1 MNTVIQL
8 VGLTKTYVLGEVE
21 VHALRGVDLTI
32 ERGEFLA
39 VMGASGSGKSTLM
52 NMLGCLDRPTSGR
65 YILEGE
71 DVARLDESEL
81 ASIRSRR
88 IGFVFQNFNLLSR
101 TSALE
106 NVELPLFY
114 SAWTADAEG
123 RAAELVKLVGLGG
136 REGSHPNQLSGGQ
149 QQRVAIARALVN
161 RPSILLADEPTGNLD
176 STNSAEIME
185 VLTRLNREQ
194 GITVIVVTHDPD
206 IAAYTDRVV
215 TFRDG
220 VIISDTRKQ
229 KTEPI
234 EPVKAAASPSAS
246 QARAVQAVEMEA
258 ASLADEAWTFASMSV
273 MAAGRAIRRN
283 KLRAALTML
292 GIFIGVAA
300 VITMVAVGDGAK
312 SSVEAQIN
320 SLGTNLLIVLPG
332 ATTANGVHA
341 GLGSSSTLTT
351 GDADAIARLGGPV
364 ALVTY
369 MDRQVAQVVSGNRN
383 WSTNIQGTTSN
394 YFAIRDWQPSIGRI
408 FTDSEEKA
416 GAAVCLLGQTVVN
429 NLFGEGQNPV
439 GATIRVKNFPMKVI
453 GVLAVKGQSS
463 YGQDQDDVVIVPF
476 NTAERKVLGV
486 SAPQSTPAPAAVA
499 TASTTNCATCVY
511 SSVPTTN
518 SVYAASEAS
527 SPYGAGPK
535 ITGVINSMFVKASSS
550 DQVDAAIAQITRT
563 LHERHHIQPKQDND
577 FTVRN
582 LSEIAAASESATQ
595 VMTMLLL
602 AVASISLLVGGIG
615 IMNIMLVSVTE
626 RTREIGIRMAIGARR
641 VHIMLQFLVEAMLLS
656 ATGGV
661 AGIVLGV
668 LVSKLISALAEWP
681 TLVSPVAV
689 AGGFIFSAA
698 VGVFFGYYPARKAS
712 LLHPIDALRYE

>member
-1 MNTVIQL
+1 MNSVIEL
-8 VGLTKTYVLGEVE
+8 RGLTKTYVLGEVE

-32 ERGEFLA
+32 ERGEFVA

-52 NMLGCLDRPTSGR
+52 NMLGCLDLPTSGS
-65 YILEGE
+65 YVLEGE
-71 DVARLDESEL
+71 DVAKLNESEL
-81 ASIRSRR
+81 ATIRSKR

-114 SAWTADAEG
+114 SAWTADGES
-123 RAAELVKLVGLGG
+123 RASDLMKLVGLAG
-136 REGSHPNQLSGGQ
+136 REQSHPNQLSGGQ

-176 STNSAEIME
+176 STNSAEIMG
-185 VLTRLNREQ
+185 VLTNLNRQQ
-194 GITVIVVTHDPD
+194 GITVIVVTHDPEV
-206 IAAYTDRVV
+206 AAYADRVV

-220 VIISDTRKQ
+220 VIISDTRKEG
-229 KTEPI
+229 TGAG
-234 EPVKAAASPSAS
+234 AAVAGGKSGLAM
-246 QARAVQAVEMEA
+246 RAPKQQAV
-258 ASLADEAWTFASMSV
+258 SVVDEAWTFASMAV
-273 MAAGRAIRRN
+273 VAAGRAIKRN

-341 GLGSSSTLTT
+341 GSGSTSTLTV
-351 GDADAIARLGGPV
+351 GDAQALARQGGPV

-369 MDRQVAQVVSGNRN
+369 MDRQLAQVVSGNHN

-439 GATIRVKNFPMKVI
+439 GSTIRVKNFPMKVI
-453 GVLAVKGQSS
+453 GVLAVKGQTS

-486 SAPQSTPAPAAVA
+486 SAPQSTPAPAAVSTA
-499 TASTTNCATCVY
+499 TTTNCPTCVY

-518 SVYAASEAS
+518 SVYSSTTEAT
-527 SPYGAGPK
+527 SPFGGAPK
-535 ITGVINSMFVKASSS
+535 ITGVVNTMFVKASGS
-550 DQVDAAIAQITRT
+550 DEVDSAITQITHT
-563 LHERHHIQPKQDND
+563 LHDRHHIQAKQDDD

-582 LSEIAAASESATQ
+582 LSEIAAASENATQ
-595 VMTMLLL
+595 VMTILLL
-602 AVASISLLVGGIG
+602 SVASISLLVGGIG

-641 VHIMLQFLVEAMLLS
+641 IHIMLQFLVEAMLLS
-656 ATGGV
+656 VMGGF
-661 AGIVLGV
+661 AGILLGI

-689 AGGFIFSAA
+689 IGGFIFSAA

>member
-32 ERGEFLA
+32 ERGEFVA

-71 DVARLDESEL
+71 DVGQLNESEL
-81 ASIRSRR
+81 ATIRSRR

-114 SAWTADAEG
+114 SVWTPDAET
-123 RAAELVKLVGLGG
+123 RAADLMKVVGLAG
-136 REGSHPNQLSGGQ
+136 REQSHPNQLSGGQ

-176 STNSAEIME
+176 STNSAEIMG
-185 VLTRLNREQ
+185 VLTNLNREQ
-194 GITVIVVTHDPD
+194 GITVIVVTHDPEV
-206 IAAYTDRVV
+206 AAYADRTV

-220 VIISDTRKQ
+220 VIISDTRK
-229 KTEPI
+229 ERSGARI
-234 EPVKAAASPSAS
+234 IAID
-246 QARAVQAVEMEA
+246 QARASTQQA
-258 ASLADEAWTFASMSV
+258 ASIMDEAWTFASMAV
-273 MAAGRAIRRN
+273 VAAGRAIKRN

-320 SLGTNLLIVLPG
+320 SLGSNLLIVVPG
-332 ATTANGVHA
+332 ATTANGVRA
-341 GLGSSSTLTT
+341 GLGSNSTLTV
-351 GDADAIARLGGPV
+351 GDAQAIAHGGGPV

-383 WSTNIQGTTSN
+383 WSTNIQGTTAN
-394 YFAIRDWQPSIGRI
+394 YFAIRDWPPSIGRI

-439 GATIRVKNFPMKVI
+439 GATIRVK
-453 GVLAVKGQSS
+453 
-463 YGQDQDDVVIVPF
+463 
-476 NTAERKVLGV
+476 
-486 SAPQSTPAPAAVA
+486 
-499 TASTTNCATCVY
+499 
-511 SSVPTTN
+511 
-518 SVYAASEAS
+518 
-527 SPYGAGPK
+527 
-535 ITGVINSMFVKASSS
+535 
-550 DQVDAAIAQITRT
+550 
-563 LHERHHIQPKQDND
+563 
-577 FTVRN
+577 
-582 LSEIAAASESATQ
+582 
-595 VMTMLLL
+595 
-602 AVASISLLVGGIG
+602 
-615 IMNIMLVSVTE
+615 
-626 RTREIGIRMAIGARR
+626 
-641 VHIMLQFLVEAMLLS
+641 
-656 ATGGV
+656 
-661 AGIVLGV
+661 
-668 LVSKLISALAEWP
+668 
-681 TLVSPVAV
+681 
-689 AGGFIFSAA
+689 
-698 VGVFFGYYPARKAS
+698 
-712 LLHPIDALRYE
+712 

>member
-1 MNTVIQL
+1 MNTVIEI
-8 VGLTKTYVLGEVE
+8 VGMTKTYVLGDIEVN
-21 VHALRGVDLTI
+21 ALRGVNLTI
-32 ERGEFLA
+32 ERGEFVA

-71 DVARLDESEL
+71 DVAQLSESEL
-81 ASIRSRR
+81 ATIRSRR

-101 TSALE
+101 TSTLE

-114 SAWTADAEG
+114 SSWTADGEH
-123 RAAELVKLVGLGG
+123 RAADLVKLVGLAG
-136 REGSHPNQLSGGQ
+136 REQSHPNQLSGGQ

-176 STNSAEIME
+176 SKNSAEILE

-194 GITVIVVTHDPD
+194 GITVLVVTHDPD
-206 IAAYTDRVV
+206 VAAYADRTV

-220 VIISDTRKQ
+220 VIISDTRKDGVGAHGGAGG
-229 KTEPI
+229 KPAALTAAP
-234 EPVKAAASPSAS
+234 AASK
-246 QARAVQAVEMEA
+246 QQA
-258 ASLADEAWTFASMSV
+258 ASMVDEMWTFATMAMV
-273 MAAGRAIRRN
+273 AAGRAIRRN

-320 SLGTNLLIVLPG
+320 SLGTNLLVVLPG
-332 ATTANGVHA
+332 ATTANGVRA
-341 GLGSSSTLTT
+341 GLGSNSTLTV
-351 GDADAIARLGGPV
+351 GDAEAIAHGGGPV

-394 YFAIRDWQPSIGRI
+394 YFAIREWPPSIGRI

-453 GVLAVKGQSS
+453 GVLSVKGQSS

-486 SAPQSTPAPAAVA
+486 SAPQATPAPAAVA
-499 TASTTNCATCVY
+499 TASATNPY
-511 SSVPTTN
+511 STVPTTN
-518 SVYAASEAS
+518 SVYSSTTEATS
-527 SPYGAGPK
+527 AYGSAPK
-535 ITGVINSMFVKASSS
+535 ITGVVNTMYIKASSS
-550 DQVDAAIAQITRT
+550 DEVDSAVTQITRE
-563 LHERHHIQPKQDND
+563 LHQRHHIQAKQDDD

-641 VHIMLQFLVEAMLLS
+641 IHIMLQFLVEAMLLS
-656 ATGGV
+656 VMGGF
-661 AGIVLGV
+661 AGIVLGI
-668 LVSKLISALAEWP
+668 LVSKVISALAQWP

-689 AGGFIFSAA
+689 MGGFIFSAA

>member
-1 MNTVIQL
+1 MKRVIEL
-8 VGLTKTYVLGEVE
+8 VDLTKTYLLGDIEVN
-21 VHALRGVDLTI
+21 ALRGVNLTI
-32 ERGEFLA
+32 DRGEFVA

-71 DVARLDESEL
+71 DVARLNESEL
-81 ASIRSRR
+81 ATIRSRR
-88 IGFVFQNFNLLSR
+88 VGFVFQNFNLLSR
-101 TSALE
+101 TSTLE

-114 SAWTADAEG
+114 SAWTSDGES
-123 RAAELVKLVGLGG
+123 RAADMVKLVGLAG
-136 REGSHPNQLSGGQ
+136 REQSHPNQLSGGQ

-185 VLTRLNREQ
+185 VLTKLNREQ

-206 IAAYTDRVV
+206 VAAYADRVV

-220 VIISDTRKQ
+220 VIISDTRKDGAG
-229 KTEPI
+229 
-234 EPVKAAASPSAS
+234 VRGGAGGNAAAPETAD
-246 QARAVQAVEMEA
+246 RAG
-258 ASLADEAWTFASMSV
+258 SLVDEVWTFASMAV
-273 MAAGRAIRRN
+273 VAAGRAIKRN

-300 VITMVAVGDGAK
+300 VITMVAVGDGARA
-312 SSVEAQIN
+312 SVEAQIN
-320 SLGTNLLIVLPG
+320 SLGTNLLVVLPG
-332 ATTANGVHA
+332 ATTANGVRA
-341 GLGSSSTLTT
+341 GLGSNSTLTV
-351 GDADAIARLGGPV
+351 GDAQAIAHGGGPV
-364 ALVTY
+364 GLVTY

-394 YFAIRDWQPSIGRI
+394 YFAIRDWPPSIGRI

-439 GATIRVKNFPMKVI
+439 GATIRVKNFPMKII
-453 GVLAVKGQSS
+453 GVLSVKGQSS

-486 SAPQSTPAPAAVA
+486 SAPSSSPASPAAVA
-499 TASTTNCATCVY
+499 TASATNPYA
-511 SSVPTTN
+511 SVPTTN
-518 SVYAASEAS
+518 SVYS
-527 SPYGAGPK
+527 STTESTSAFGSAPK
-535 ITGVINSMFVKASSS
+535 ITGVVNTMYIKASSS
-550 DQVDAAIAQITRT
+550 EQVDSAVTQITRL
-563 LHERHHIQPKQDND
+563 LHERHHIQAKQDDD

-582 LSEIAAASESATQ
+582 LSEIAAASENATQ

-641 VHIMLQFLVEAMLLS
+641 IHIMLQFLVEAMLLS
-656 ATGGV
+656 AMGGF
-661 AGIVLGV
+661 AGIILGI

-689 AGGFIFSAA
+689 VGGFVFSAA

>member
-1 MNTVIQL
+1 MNTVIQII
-8 VGLTKTYVLGEVE
+8 GMTKTYVLGDIE

-32 ERGEFLA
+32 ERGEFVA
-39 VMGASGSGKSTLM
+39 IMGASGSGKSTLM

-71 DVARLDESEL
+71 DVAQLNESEL
-81 ASIRSRR
+81 ATIRSRR

-101 TSALE
+101 TSTLE

-114 SAWTADAEG
+114 SAWTADGEH
-123 RAAELVKLVGLGG
+123 RAADLVKLVGLAG
-136 REGSHPNQLSGGQ
+136 REQNHPNQLSGGQ

-176 STNSAEIME
+176 STNSAEIMD
-185 VLTRLNREQ
+185 VLTNLNRKQ

-206 IAAYTDRVV
+206 VAAYADRTV

-220 VIISDTRKQ
+220 VIISDTRKEG
-229 KTEPI
+229 T
-234 EPVKAAASPSAS
+234 AARVATQPAQQVESGL
-246 QARAVQAVEMEA
+246 QAV
-258 ASLADEAWTFASMSV
+258 SIIDETWTFASMAV
-273 MAAGRAIRRN
+273 VAAGRAIRRN

-320 SLGTNLLIVLPG
+320 SLGTNLLVVLPG
-332 ATTANGVHA
+332 ATTANGVRA
-341 GLGSSSTLTT
+341 GLGSNSTLTV
-351 GDADAIARLGGPV
+351 GDAEAIAHGGGPV
-364 ALVTY
+364 ELVTY
-369 MDRQVAQVVSGNRN
+369 MDRQVSQVVSGNRN

-416 GAAVCLLGQTVVN
+416 GAAVCLLGQTVVD

-439 GATIRVKNFPMKVI
+439 GATVRVKNFPMKII

-499 TASTTNCATCVY
+499 TASTSNCATCVY

-518 SVYAASEAS
+518 SIYS
-527 SPYGAGPK
+527 STTEETNAYGAAAK
-535 ITGVINSMFVKASSS
+535 ITGVVNSMYVKATDSGE
-550 DQVDAAIAQITRT
+550 VDSAIAQITRE
-563 LHERHHIQPKQDND
+563 LHERHHIQPKQDDD

-602 AVASISLLVGGIG
+602 SVASISLLVGGIG

-641 VHIMLQFLVEAMLLS
+641 IHIMLQFLVEAMLLS
-656 ATGGV
+656 AMGGLAGV
-661 AGIVLGV
+661 ALGI

-681 TLVSPVAV
+681 TLVSPTAV

>member
-1 MNTVIQL
+1 MNTVIEII
-8 VGLTKTYVLGEVE
+8 GMTKTYVLGDIE
-21 VHALRGVDLTI
+21 VHALRGVNLTI

-71 DVARLDESEL
+71 DVAQLNESEL
-81 ASIRSRR
+81 AMIRSKR

-114 SAWTADAEG
+114 SAWTAGGEH
-123 RAAELVKLVGLGG
+123 RAADLVKLVGLAG
-136 REGSHPNQLSGGQ
+136 REQNHPNQLSGGQ

-176 STNSAEIME
+176 STNSAEIMD
-185 VLTRLNREQ
+185 VLTNLNREQ

-206 IAAYTDRVV
+206 VATYADRTV

-220 VIISDTRKQ
+220 VIISDTRK
-229 KTEPI
+229 EGI
-234 EPVKAAASPSAS
+234 GVRVGAKAAQLQNQAPSK
-246 QARAVQAVEMEA
+246 ETA
-258 ASLADEAWTFASMSV
+258 ASLLDEVWTFASMAV
-273 MAAGRAIRRN
+273 VAAGRAIKRN

-320 SLGTNLLIVLPG
+320 SLGTNLLVVLPG
-332 ATTANGVHA
+332 ATTANGVRA
-341 GLGSSSTLTT
+341 GLGSNSTLTV
-351 GDADAIARLGGPV
+351 GDADAIAHGGGPV

-394 YFAIRDWQPSIGRI
+394 YFSIRDWPVSIGRI

-416 GAAVCLLGQTVVN
+416 GAAVCILGQTVVN

-453 GVLAVKGQSS
+453 GVLSVKGQSS

-499 TASTTNCATCVY
+499 TATTANCATCVY
-511 SSVPTTN
+511 QSVPTTN
-518 SVYAASEAS
+518 SVYS
-527 SPYGAGPK
+527 STTEETNAYGAAAK
-535 ITGVINSMFVKASSS
+535 ITGVVNTMYIKASGS
-550 DQVDAAIAQITRT
+550 DQVDSAVAQITRE
-563 LHERHHIQPKQDND
+563 LHERHHIQAKQDDD

-641 VHIMLQFLVEAMLLS
+641 IHIMLQFLVEAMLLS
-656 ATGGV
+656 AMGGL
-661 AGIVLGV
+661 AGILLGI
-668 LVSKLISALAEWP
+668 LVSELISKLAQWP
-681 TLVSPVAV
+681 TLVSPTAV

>member
-1 MNTVIQL
+1 MKSVIEL
-8 VGLTKTYVLGEVE
+8 VDLTKTYVLGEVE
-21 VHALRGVDLTI
+21 VHALRGVNLKI
-32 ERGEFLA
+32 ERGEFVA

-52 NMLGCLDRPTSGR
+52 NMVGCLDRATSGR

-71 DVARLDESEL
+71 DVAQLNESEL
-81 ASIRSRR
+81 AAIRSRR

-114 SAWTADAEG
+114 SAWTSDGES
-123 RAAELVKLVGLGG
+123 RAADLVKLVGLAG
-136 REGSHPNQLSGGQ
+136 REQSHPNQLSGGQ

-185 VLTRLNREQ
+185 VLTKLNREQ

-206 IAAYTDRVV
+206 VAAYADRVV

-220 VIISDTRKQ
+220 VIISDTRRDGAGARGGAGG
-229 KTEPI
+229 
-234 EPVKAAASPSAS
+234 KAAA
-246 QARAVQAVEMEA
+246 QAPEVADRA
-258 ASLADEAWTFASMSV
+258 ASILDEAWTFASMAV
-273 MAAGRAIRRN
+273 VAAGRAIKRN

-300 VITMVAVGDGAK
+300 VITMVAVGDGARA
-312 SSVEAQIN
+312 SVEAQIN
-320 SLGTNLLIVLPG
+320 SLGTNLLIVVPG
-332 ATTANGVHA
+332 ATTANGVRI
-341 GLGSSSTLTT
+341 GLGSNSTLTV
-351 GDADAIARLGGPV
+351 GDAQAIARGGGPV

-369 MDRQVAQVVSGNRN
+369 MDRQLAQVVSGNRN
-383 WSTNIQGTTSN
+383 WSTSIQGTTSS
-394 YFAIRDWQPSIGRI
+394 YFAIRDWPPSIGRI

-439 GATIRVKNFPMKVI
+439 GAKIRVKNSPMKVI
-453 GVLAVKGQSS
+453 GVLSVKGQSS

-486 SAPQSTPAPAAVA
+486 SAPSAAALAAAAAVA
-499 TASTTNCATCVY
+499 TASATNPYA
-511 SSVPTTN
+511 SVPTTN
-518 SVYAASEAS
+518 SVYSSSAATNAF
-527 SPYGAGPK
+527 GAPK
-535 ITGVINSMFVKASSS
+535 ITGVVNVMFVKASGS
-550 DQVDAAIAQITRT
+550 DEVDSAVAQITRE
-563 LHERHHIQPKQDND
+563 LHQRHHIQPKQDDD
-577 FTVRN
+577 FTVRD
-582 LSEIAAASESATQ
+582 LSEIAEASESATQ

-641 VHIMLQFLVEAMLLS
+641 IHIMLQFLVEAMLLS
-656 ATGGV
+656 LMGGF
-661 AGIVLGV
+661 AGIILGI
-668 LVSKLISALAEWP
+668 LVSKLISALAQWP

-689 AGGFIFSAA
+689 AGGFVFSAA

-712 LLHPIDALRYE
+712 MLHPIDALRYE

>member
-1 MNTVIQL
+1 MNIVIEL
-8 VGLTKTYVLGEVE
+8 HGLTKTYVLGEVE

-32 ERGEFLA
+32 ERGDFVA

-52 NMLGCLDRPTSGR
+52 NMLGCLDLPTSGS
-65 YILEGE
+65 YVLEGE
-71 DVARLDESEL
+71 DVAKLNESEL
-81 ASIRSRR
+81 ATIRSRR

-114 SAWTADAEG
+114 SAWTADGES
-123 RAAELVKLVGLGG
+123 RASDLMKLVGLAG
-136 REGSHPNQLSGGQ
+136 REQSHPNQLSGGQ

-176 STNSAEIME
+176 STNSAEIMG
-185 VLTRLNREQ
+185 VLTNLNREQ
-194 GITVIVVTHDPD
+194 GITVIVVTHDPEV
-206 IAAYTDRVV
+206 AAYADRVV

-220 VIISDTRKQ
+220 VIISDTRKEG
-229 KTEPI
+229 TGAG
-234 EPVKAAASPSAS
+234 AAAAGGKSGLTT
-246 QARAVQAVEMEA
+246 RAPKQQAVSA
-258 ASLADEAWTFASMSV
+258 VDEAWTFASMAV
-273 MAAGRAIRRN
+273 VAAGRAIKRN

-320 SLGTNLLIVLPG
+320 SLGTNLLIIVPG
-332 ATTANGVHA
+332 ATTANGARA
-341 GLGSSSTLTT
+341 GLGSNSTLTVA
-351 GDADAIARLGGPV
+351 DAEAIARGGGPV

-394 YFAIRDWQPSIGRI
+394 YFAIRDWPLSIGRI

-416 GAAVCLLGQTVVN
+416 GGAVCLLGQTVVN

-453 GVLAVKGQSS
+453 GVLAIKGQSS

-486 SAPQSTPAPAAVA
+486 SSPTAPAAPAAVA
-499 TASTTNCATCVY
+499 TANATNPYA
-511 SSVPTTN
+511 SVPTTN
-518 SVYAASEAS
+518 SVYSTSEAAS
-527 SPYGAGPK
+527 PFGGAPK
-535 ITGVINSMFVKASSS
+535 ITGVINSMFVKASDS
-550 DQVDAAIAQITRT
+550 DQVDNAIAQITHT
-563 LHERHHIQPKQDND
+563 LHERHHIQAKQDDD

-595 VMTMLLL
+595 VMTILLL
-602 AVASISLLVGGIG
+602 SVASISLLVGGIG

-641 VHIMLQFLVEAMLLS
+641 IHIMLQFLVEAMLLS
-656 ATGGV
+656 VMGGF
-661 AGIVLGV
+661 AGILLGI

-689 AGGFIFSAA
+689 IGGFVFSAA

>member
-1 MNTVIQL
+1 MNTVIQI
-8 VGLTKTYVLGEVE
+8 VGMTKTYVLGDIE
-21 VHALRGVDLTI
+21 VHALRGVNLTI
-32 ERGEFLA
+32 ERGEFVA
-39 VMGASGSGKSTLM
+39 VMGSSGSGKSTLM

-71 DVARLDESEL
+71 DVAQLNESEL
-81 ASIRSRR
+81 AMIRSRR

-101 TSALE
+101 TSTLE

-114 SAWTADAEG
+114 SAWTADGEH
-123 RAAELVKLVGLGG
+123 RAADLVKLVGLGG
-136 REGSHPNQLSGGQ
+136 REQSHPNQLSGGQ

-176 STNSAEIME
+176 STNSAEIMD
-185 VLTRLNREQ
+185 VLTNLNREQ

-206 IAAYTDRVV
+206 VAAYADRIV

-220 VIISDTRKQ
+220 VIVSDTRK
-229 KTEPI
+229 EGAGAHG
-234 EPVKAAASPSAS
+234 EARAKAAAPAED
-246 QARAVQAVEMEA
+246 AVEP
-258 ASLADEAWTFASMSV
+258 ASMLDEAWTFASMAV
-273 MAAGRAIRRN
+273 VAAGRAIKRN

-320 SLGTNLLIVLPG
+320 SLGTNLLIVVPG
-332 ATTANGVHA
+332 ATTANGVRA
-341 GLGSSSTLTT
+341 GLGSNSTLTV
-351 GDADAIARLGGPV
+351 GDAQAIAHGGGPV

-369 MDRQVAQVVSGNRN
+369 MDRQLAQVVAGNRN

-394 YFAIRDWQPSIGRI
+394 YFAIRDWPPSIGRI

-486 SAPQSTPAPAAVA
+486 SAPVAQSSPAAVA
-499 TASTTNCATCVY
+499 TASATNPYAT
-511 SSVPTTN
+511 VPTTN
-518 SVYAASEAS
+518 SVYSSTTEATS
-527 SPYGAGPK
+527 AYGGAPK
-535 ITGVINSMFVKASSS
+535 ITGVVNVMFVKASSS
-550 DQVDAAIAQITRT
+550 DQVDSAVAQITRE
-563 LHERHHIQPKQDND
+563 LHQRHHIQPKQDDD

-602 AVASISLLVGGIG
+602 SVASISLLVGGIG

-641 VHIMLQFLVEAMLLS
+641 IHIMLQFLVEAMLLS
-656 ATGGV
+656 VMGGF
-661 AGIVLGV
+661 AGIVLGI
-668 LVSKLISALAEWP
+668 LVSKIISAWAEWP